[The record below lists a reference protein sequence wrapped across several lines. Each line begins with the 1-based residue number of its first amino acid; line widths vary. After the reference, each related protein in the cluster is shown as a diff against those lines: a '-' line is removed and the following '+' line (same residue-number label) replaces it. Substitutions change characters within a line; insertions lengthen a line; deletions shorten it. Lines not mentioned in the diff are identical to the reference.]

1 MLPTTGQQTSRN
13 CLKPQER
20 GSRSRTTNCKEKSVK
35 TKTHFIALLMLAFAV
50 LHADNNSRTALWW
63 AVVRKRIDIA
73 ELLKAAG
80 AQ

>member
-1 MLPTTGQQTSRN
+1 MGI
-13 CLKPQER
+13 
-20 GSRSRTTNCKEKSVK
+20 KENAMK
-35 TKTHFIALLMLAFAV
+35 TKKRFIALLMLAFAV

>member
-1 MLPTTGQQTSRN
+1 M
-13 CLKPQER
+13 
-20 GSRSRTTNCKEKSVK
+20 K
-35 TKTHFIALLMLAFAV
+35 TKNCFIAALTLAFAV